1 MLIMPVK
8 NHWDTIRLLVDAV
21 AKARLDHN
29 VAALTFEMATIR
41 RVLVAAGEANY
52 LTVNLPLVKRHLA
65 GKDKPGR

>member
-1 MLIMPVK
+1 MAK
-8 NHWDTIRLLVDAV
+8 HEEHWNTISRLVDAV
-21 AKARLDHN
+21 EKARLEHN

-41 RVLVAAGEANY
+41 RVLVSARETNY